1 MISDSDLEKYIY
13 AKLDAMQTE
22 KAMQHVHPN
31 MITKA
36 ELLSAI
42 NKDIRTVLNKMFIE
56 KKLKVHPTVHP
67 SVNDFIE
74 LVKENEDEI

>member
-1 MISDSDLEKYIY
+1 MTDLEQYIY

-22 KAMQHVHPN
+22 KAQQPIHPN
-31 MITKA
+31 MLTKY
-36 ELLSAI
+36 EFFSAV
-42 NKDIRTVLNKMFIE
+42 NKDIRTVLNKLYIE

-74 LVKENEDEI
+74 LVKEDENEI